1 MESKNT
7 IPVIEPAVVPV
18 VAPAVAPVVT
28 SVVAPERQGERP
40 FDRRSGRG
48 NSRGF
53 RQEREKSEFEE
64 KVLLI
69 RRVSKKTSGGNYISF
84 SALVAIGDR
93 KGKVGVG
100 LGRGLEVPQAIKKG
114 ISFAKKHMVEVP
126 IYKMTIPHQ
135 VKSKYKSSKIILKP
149 APAGVGLKVGSVV
162 RSILSLSGVSNA
174 SGKIIGTRNKITNS
188 YAVIKALELLK
199 KKN

>member
-1 MESKNT
+1 MEPENT
-7 IPVIEPAVVPV
+7 TPIVVPV
-18 VAPAVAPVVT
+18 VAKVAEPVSVPAVAP
-28 SVVAPERQGERP
+28 ERRGERSFGHSGRP
-40 FDRRSGRG
+40 SGRG
-48 NSRGF
+48 GF

-114 ISFAKKHMVEVP
+114 ISFAKKHMIEVP

-162 RSILSLSGVSNA
+162 RSILSLAGVSNA

-188 YAVIKALELLK
+188 YGVIKALELLK